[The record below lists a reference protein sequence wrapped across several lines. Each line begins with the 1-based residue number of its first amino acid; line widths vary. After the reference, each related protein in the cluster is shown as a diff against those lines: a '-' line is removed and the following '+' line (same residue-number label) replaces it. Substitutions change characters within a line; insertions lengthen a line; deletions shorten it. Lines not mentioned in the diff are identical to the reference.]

1 MRCAVTPKLIGVG
14 FEPTPPK
21 RPVPE
26 TGALDRSAIQP
37 PWCWFMPACVR
48 RLKTVFCLFFLRP
61 SQQSRI
67 SKSKNT
73 PPAPV

>member
-1 MRCAVTPKLIGVG
+1 MEKYININWYNERRRGKKKETVIGVG

-37 PWCWFMPACVR
+37 AVIFVK
-48 RLKTVFCLFFLRP
+48 LTSTLQTVVTEATARNYVLLL
-61 SQQSRI
+61 
-67 SKSKNT
+67 
-73 PPAPV
+73 

>member
-1 MRCAVTPKLIGVG
+1 MWWGFPAFGLQNVRKKLIGVG

-37 PWCWFMPACVR
+37 HKERRTDPALR
-48 RLKTVFCLFFLRP
+48 QTKNSGETVDGQFTTLPLG
-61 SQQSRI
+61 
-67 SKSKNT
+67 
-73 PPAPV
+73 